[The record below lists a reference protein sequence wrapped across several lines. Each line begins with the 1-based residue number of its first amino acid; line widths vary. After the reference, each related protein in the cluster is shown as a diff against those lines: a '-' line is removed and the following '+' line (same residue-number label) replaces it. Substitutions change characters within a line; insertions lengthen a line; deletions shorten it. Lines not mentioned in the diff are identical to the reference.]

1 MVAPLKAS
9 LCFVTPEGDRWR
21 RRGLGT
27 HASYI
32 TNYTRKHKKG
42 GVGNPPNSS
51 VYSVC
56 SVSRTKER
64 LIIYQI
70 KVLAY
75 KDKSD
80 WVLEQKYNIGKKGKT
95 QETE

>member
-27 HASYI
+27 HASYS

-42 GVGNPPNSS
+42 GVGNPPRSS

-64 LIIYQI
+64 RFIYSVSWVFPFLPMLYFCSSTQ
-70 KVLAY
+70 
-75 KDKSD
+75 SD
-80 WVLEQKYNIGKKGKT
+80 LSL
-95 QETE
+95 

>member
-32 TNYTRKHKKG
+32 TNYTRNTKKA
-42 GVGNPPNSS
+42 GVETRLILFGYQTVVFATSS
-51 VYSVC
+51 ARIRI
-56 SVSRTKER
+56 SVS
-64 LIIYQI
+64 
-70 KVLAY
+70 A
-75 KDKSD
+75 DFM
-80 WVLEQKYNIGKKGKT
+80 
-95 QETE
+95 

>member
-27 HASYI
+27 HASYT

-42 GVGNPPNSS
+42 GSEPRMFLFGFLGLSFLTDVVFLFQYP
-51 VYSVC
+51 
-56 SVSRTKER
+56 
-64 LIIYQI
+64 I
-70 KVLAY
+70 
-75 KDKSD
+75 
-80 WVLEQKYNIGKKGKT
+80 
-95 QETE
+95 